1 MKIPILILAT
11 LVVGALCEE
20 KCVPGTTFMEDCN
33 KCRCSNTGQK
43 ACTRKMCP
51 PNELSDDA
59 QVRTEPVPNGES
71 LSSADEKDE
80 VHLQTNGQV
89 CTPNEIKMQECNRCR
104 CANNGIGWFCTR
116 RVCPPREKRA
126 AGTAKCTPGSTFMA
140 DDGCNTCHCNEDGR
154 AACTRVMCEPLEGA
168 ELLRFRRETPES
180 PAGPKCTPGTTF
192 QAEDGCNTCYCD
204 AQGRAA
210 CSLKFCASSD
220 VSAFRS
226 RLQRR
231 QVKETKCTPGST
243 FMADDGCN
251 TCHCNEDGRAACTR
265 VMCEPLEGAELL
277 RFRRETPESPAGPK
291 CTPGTTFM
299 AEDGCNTCYCDAQGR
314 AACSLKFCASS
325 DVSAFRSRLER
336 RQVNEFPGMQK
347 CTPGTTFRDADD
359 CNTCY
364 CNEDGRAACTR
375 KACIR
380 KDSELYKQLQ
390 QTQKSSNDASLTP
403 DTEGQRQ
410 RRQVKEINCTPGTT
424 FKSDDGCNNCF
435 CDENGQAA
443 CTLMACLPN
452 TGKVQHKR
460 QTSGDLP
467 QSEVAPGT
475 PGFSCT
481 PRSSFKYQCNT
492 CLCSDDGK
500 NAGCTFKFCIP
511 GEW

>member
-20 KCVPGTTFMEDCN
+20 RCVPGTTFMEDCN
-33 KCRCSNTGQK
+33 KCRCSNDGQK

-89 CTPNEIKMQECNRCR
+89 CTPNEIKMQDCNRCR

-116 RVCPPREKRA
+116 RTCPPREKRA
-126 AGTAKCTPGSTFMA
+126 AVTAKCTPGSTFMA

-168 ELLRFRRETPES
+168 ELLRFRRES
-180 PAGPKCTPGTTF
+180 
-192 QAEDGCNTCYCD
+192 
-204 AQGRAA
+204 
-210 CSLKFCASSD
+210 
-220 VSAFRS
+220 
-226 RLQRR
+226 
-231 QVKETKCTPGST
+231 
-243 FMADDGCN
+243 
-251 TCHCNEDGRAACTR
+251 
-265 VMCEPLEGAELL
+265 
-277 RFRRETPESPAGPK
+277 PESPAGPK

-299 AEDGCNTCYCDAQGR
+299 AEDGCNTCYCDAEGR

-325 DVSAFRSRLER
+325 DVSAFRGRLQR
-336 RQVNEFPGMQK
+336 REVNEFPGMQK

-364 CNEDGRAACTR
+364 CSEDGRAACTR

-380 KDSELYKQLQ
+380 KDSELYKKLQ
-390 QTQKSSNDASLTP
+390 QASESSNSGASLTP
-403 DTEGQRQ
+403 DTDGQRQ
-410 RRQVKEINCTPGTT
+410 RRQVKEGNCTPGTT

-435 CDENGQAA
+435 CDERGQAA

-452 TGKVQHKR
+452 TGRVQHKR
-460 QTSGDLP
+460 QTSDDLP

>member
-1 MKIPILILAT
+1 
-11 LVVGALCEE
+11 
-20 KCVPGTTFMEDCN
+20 MEDCN
-33 KCRCSNTGQK
+33 KCRCSNDGQK

-51 PNELSDDA
+51 PKELSDDA
-59 QVRTEPVPNGES
+59 QVRTEPVPNGDS

-126 AGTAKCTPGSTFMA
+126 AVTTKCTPGSTFMA
-140 DDGCNTCHCNEDGR
+140 DDGCNTC
-154 AACTRVMCEPLEGA
+154 
-168 ELLRFRRETPES
+168 
-180 PAGPKCTPGTTF
+180 
-192 QAEDGCNTCYCD
+192 YCD
-204 AQGRAA
+204 AEGRAA

-231 QVKETKCTPGST
+231 Q
-243 FMADDGCN
+243 A
-251 TCHCNEDGRAACTR
+251 
-265 VMCEPLEGAELL
+265 
-277 RFRRETPESPAGPK
+277 
-291 CTPGTTFM
+291 
-299 AEDGCNTCYCDAQGR
+299 
-314 AACSLKFCASS
+314 
-325 DVSAFRSRLER
+325 
-336 RQVNEFPGMQK
+336 NEFPGMQK

-375 KACIR
+375 KACIK

-390 QTQKSSNDASLTP
+390 QARESSNSDASLTA
-403 DTEGQRQ
+403 DTDGQRQ
-410 RRQVKEINCTPGTT
+410 RRQVKEIKCTPGTT

-435 CDENGQAA
+435 CDESGQAA

-452 TGKVQHKR
+452 TERVQQKR

-467 QSEVAPGT
+467 QTAIAPGT